1 MKGLKDLKIIEK
13 KKNELVSEYKK
24 YLDGLSSLSQMR
36 DITLSSLLVNYIMF
50 ASAVNDFEHS
60 LDKYTTK
67 SERSKIM
74 EDLYYELAKMES
86 QYIIRIETKAYDNK
100 MYR

>member
-13 KKNELVSEYKK
+13 KKSELVSEYKK